1 MSTSR
6 DDKPTNYD
14 YAIGNFIIEL
24 DGSIRKMNERER
36 RMIGYSEELKALITR
51 CIEANP
57 AMEESFLLIA
67 ELAFRDA
74 EERSL

>member
-1 MSTSR
+1 MPTN
-6 DDKPTNYD
+6 DDKPTLYD
-14 YAIGNFIIEL
+14 IAIGNTVVEP
-24 DGSIRKMNERER
+24 DGRRRKMTPREQ
-36 RMIGYSEELKALITR
+36 RMIGYSDELKALLTR

-74 EERSL
+74 EERAL